1 MRRDAR
7 RQLER
12 GWELNMNFLAG
23 NQYCDIGPAGEL
35 EEVPPRFYW
44 QDRRVFNHI
53 APAIDTRCAKLARV
67 RPVMSV
73 RAATGEESDTRTAK
87 IAADVL
93 HSVSEECGLDDAV
106 TRATAWSETCGTA
119 FYKVYWDAAGGKR
132 REDGQPEG
140 AVCIAAVSPFEIY
153 PQDLACE
160 RVEDQPSIMH
170 VRAVPVQEIRER
182 YGLNVAGED
191 IDEFS
196 FTPRA
201 ASSNDAGG
209 GGRVACA
216 PCGGAAPRSSNII
229 CARAGRSRTGGS
241 PSSRATGSPIAGISR
256 TSTARTARA
265 PIRSS
270 SSAPSPSRAP
280 FSGAASSTA

>member
-1 MRRDAR
+1 MKDRSTEAERARARAAEAEEERLVRAVLDEFAMRRDAR

-93 HSVSEECGLDDAV
+93 HSVSEECGLDDVV

-119 FYKVYWDAAGGKR
+119 FYKVYWDAAGGK
-132 REDGQPEG
+132 
-140 AVCIAAVSPFEIY
+140 
-153 PQDLACE
+153 PQTRME
-160 RVEDQPSIMH
+160 
-170 VRAVPVQEIRER
+170 
-182 YGLNVAGED
+182 
-191 IDEFS
+191 
-196 FTPRA
+196 
-201 ASSNDAGG
+201 
-209 GGRVACA
+209 
-216 PCGGAAPRSSNII
+216 
-229 CARAGRSRTGGS
+229 
-241 PSSRATGSPIAGISR
+241 R
-256 TSTARTARA
+256 TS
-265 PIRSS
+265 SGEGF
-270 SSAPSPSRAP
+270 SAA
-280 FSGAASSTA
+280 